1 MNAYYIE
8 SLHGLNTRNQLM
20 LQDYQ
25 TIGFVTLR
33 ESKIPPKYYFLDKI
47 GLIHLSILRCLS
59 HLMCVIGLDFAF
71 CFFLFVNGF
80 LCTIDYLVINHI
92 LCYGFL
98 CTRLSC
104 YK

>member
-33 ESKIPPKYYFLDKI
+33 ESKIPKYL
-47 GLIHLSILRCLS
+47 LSR
-59 HLMCVIGLDFAF
+59 
-71 CFFLFVNGF
+71 
-80 LCTIDYLVINHI
+80 
-92 LCYGFL
+92 
-98 CTRLSC
+98 
-104 YK
+104 